1 MICVTLG
8 RTRHKMMIAEH
19 QSLAQRG
26 AALVELRLDW
36 LRRMPD
42 LARLLME
49 RPTPVVVT
57 IRRPQD
63 GGRWRGTEEQRLML
77 LRQAIAA
84 GVDFVDLEEDVA
96 SQVPRFG
103 HTRRIVS
110 HHDFTGTPEDLKPI
124 HARLAALNP
133 DIVKIVTMA
142 NSPRDNVRMLR
153 LVAEARVPTV
163 GFCMGEFGIPS
174 RILCGKYGSPFTYAT
189 FSKDREMAPGQLDFE
204 DMRDLYHFKDI
215 NAETRIFG
223 VLGDP
228 LRHSY
233 SPLLHNAA
241 FRHEQLNCAYLP
253 FRVPAEELLDTLR
266 DFAAIDIQGY
276 SVTIPHKEAV
286 VAAADYPDDAVQAIG
301 AANTL
306 YRDDRGRWFATNT
319 DYEAALETLRL
330 GMEAAGDERIAGK
343 KVLMLGAG
351 GVARAIGLALSRA
364 GAALTVTNR
373 HKDRGKG
380 LAEQLNCQFVNWE
393 NRGSVFTDVLV
404 NGTPVG
410 MFPDVDET
418 PFPEHWLREGMVVFD
433 TIYNPE
439 NTLLLKQARER
450 GCHVVS
456 GLEMFVRQAAAQFQ
470 CFVRRPAP
478 LDVMR
483 DALRRGIS
491 PIRMH

>member
-1 MICVTLG
+1 
-8 RTRHKMMIAEH
+8 
-19 QSLAQRG
+19 
-26 AALVELRLDW
+26 
-36 LRRMPD
+36 
-42 LARLLME
+42 
-49 RPTPVVVT
+49 
-57 IRRPQD
+57 
-63 GGRWRGTEEQRLML
+63 
-77 LRQAIAA
+77 
-84 GVDFVDLEEDVA
+84 
-96 SQVPRFG
+96 
-103 HTRRIVS
+103 
-110 HHDFTGTPEDLKPI
+110 
-124 HARLAALNP
+124 
-133 DIVKIVTMA
+133 
-142 NSPRDNVRMLR
+142 
-153 LVAEARVPTV
+153 
-163 GFCMGEFGIPS
+163 MGEFGTPS

-204 DMRDLYHFKDI
+204 DMRDLYHFQDI
-215 NAETRIFG
+215 SAETRIFG

-233 SPLLHNAA
+233 SPLLHNTA

-266 DFAAIDIQGY
+266 DFAAIDIHGY

-306 YRDDRGRWFATNT
+306 YRDERGRWFATNT

-393 NRGSVFTDVLV
+393 NRGSVFADVLV

-418 PFPEHWLREGMVVFD
+418 PVPEHWLREGMVVFD